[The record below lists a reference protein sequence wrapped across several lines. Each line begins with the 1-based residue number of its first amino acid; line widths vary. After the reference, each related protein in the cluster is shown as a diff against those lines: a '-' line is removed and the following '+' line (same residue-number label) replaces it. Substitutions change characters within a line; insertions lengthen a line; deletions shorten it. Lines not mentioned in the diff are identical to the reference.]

1 MVMLWHMN
9 FEWIWLCV
17 LAGGLAG
24 TVIFKWMGLTP
35 VMGSLKAV
43 TSTAFLAI
51 AITLGALDSRYGQCI
66 LLGLA
71 LSWFGDIFLI
81 WRTRGP
87 FLAGLVAF
95 LLAHVAYCAAFVFH
109 GLSLWW
115 SLGMLVA
122 LVPVAVII
130 ARWVL
135 PKADPGMRAP
145 VLAYMV
151 VISTMV
157 FLAAGVVGAQG
168 PVIIV
173 AGAVLFYISDVF
185 VAREAFVAP
194 GFANTL
200 LGLPLYYGGQV
211 LLAWS
216 VGLAG

>member
-1 MVMLWHMN
+1 MLCPMN
-9 FEWIWLCV
+9 TEWIWLCV

-24 TVIFKWMGLTP
+24 TVVFKWAGLTP
-35 VMGSLKAV
+35 IMGSLKAV

-66 LLGLA
+66 LLGLV

-81 WRTRGP
+81 WRTRAP

-95 LLAHVAYCAAFVFH
+95 LLAHVAYCGAFVFH
-109 GLSLWW
+109 GLNLGW
-115 SLGMLVA
+115 SLGMLVV
-122 LVPVAVII
+122 LVPVAAII

-135 PKADPGMRAP
+135 PKADPDMRAP

-151 VISTMV
+151 VISAMV
-157 FLAAGVVGAQG
+157 FLAAGAVGAQG
-168 PVIIV
+168 PVIII

-194 GFANTL
+194 GFSNTL
-200 LGLPLYYGGQV
+200 LGLPMYYGGQV

-216 VGLAG
+216 IGFVG